1 MLNQIYKNQNTLEE
15 IFNPLTGNESSIK
28 EMSRWITLKM
38 TFLNWTLRHLNV
50 CKVQWRRNMHHIILS
65 QYRKHA
71 TEQNFIKPWLSTFD
85 MNLNQCIKIYFILKR
100 VLYERSKM
108 TKGCI
113 NFYLKLIRKMIRITK
128 TAKFL
133 ILFLIAII
141 KYS

>member
-71 TEQNFIKPWLSTFD
+71 TEYNFIKPWLSTFD
-85 MNLNQCIKIYFILKR
+85 MNLSQCIKIYFILKR
-100 VLYERSKM
+100 VLYERSKI

-113 NFYLKLIRKMIRITK
+113 HFYPKLIRKITK